1 MRLVFAG
8 TPEFAV
14 PTLRALHASQH
25 DIVAVYTQPDR
36 PSGRGQ
42 RLRPSAVKQA
52 AFDLHLRLI
61 QVEDFKSEEAVQ
73 ALGALGADAMV
84 VVAYG
89 LLLSQR
95 VLDLFPAACWNLHAS
110 LLPRWRGAAPIARAI
125 EAGDQETGV
134 AVMKMEKGLDTGPV
148 LMQAKLPITA
158 LDTAQHLQSR
168 LAELGAALM
177 VKGIDQIEKLWPEPD
192 SLERALQAQSG
203 HGACYASKL
212 TKAEAQLDFNQHAA
226 VLERRMRAFDPVPGC
241 YSWFH
246 AGDKPPQL
254 LKCWRG
260 RVVEAQHR
268 QASLQQLCS
277 SATHRQH
284 PPVGRVIGFGS
295 EGPLIVCGGEF
306 LELLEVQPA
315 GGLRLPAAR
324 WAQQSGLTIGDFFGS
339 ASH

>member
-14 PTLRALHASQH
+14 PTLRALHASEH

-52 AFDLHLRLI
+52 AFDLDLRLI
-61 QVEDFKSEEAVQ
+61 QVEDFKSDEAVQ
-73 ALGALGADAMV
+73 ALGALEADAMV

-125 EAGDQETGV
+125 EAGDRETGV

-168 LAELGAALM
+168 LAELGAVLM
-177 VKGIDQIEKLWPEPD
+177 VKGIDKIEKLWSEPD
-192 SLERALQAQSG
+192 SLERALQAQSS

-212 TKAEAQLDFNQHAA
+212 TKAEAQLDFSQHAA

-241 YSWFH
+241 YSCFI
-246 AGDKPPQL
+246 
-254 LKCWRG
+254 
-260 RVVEAQHR
+260 
-268 QASLQQLCS
+268 QAINHPNCS
-277 SATHRQH
+277 SA
-284 PPVGRVIGFGS
+284 
-295 EGPLIVCGGEF
+295 GE
-306 LELLEVQPA
+306 
-315 GGLRLPAAR
+315 GGLWKPKTCKQACSRCAQTQRAANTSFLAGCSVLAVKAHSLFVVANFSSYLR
-324 WAQQSGLTIGDFFGS
+324 CSRQAD
-339 ASH
+339 